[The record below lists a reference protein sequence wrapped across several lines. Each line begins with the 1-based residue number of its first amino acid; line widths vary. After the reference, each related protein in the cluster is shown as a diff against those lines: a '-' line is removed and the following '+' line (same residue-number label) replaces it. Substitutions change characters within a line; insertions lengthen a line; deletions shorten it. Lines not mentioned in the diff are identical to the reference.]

1 MIAVVLASASPAR
14 KKLLEAAGVKFS
26 VHVSGVDEED
36 AAYAV
41 MAPSEMVLALAIVKA
56 HTVRQ
61 SLQSPAFIIGCDST
75 FELDGKSLGK
85 PLNVAAAKSRA
96 REISGRTGTLH
107 TGHCFLDT
115 AQEREISLL
124 VSTQVTFSQLSDEE
138 IDDYVATGEPLNV
151 AGGFTLDG
159 LSSPF
164 IAGIHGDYTNVIG
177 LSMPALRAASR
188 ELGYIW
194 PEFKQS
200 LVSA

>member
-1 MIAVVLASASPAR
+1 MIDVVLASASPAR

-36 AAYAV
+36 PTYAAMTA
-41 MAPSEMVLALAIVKA
+41 SEMVLALSIVKA

-61 SLQSPAFIIGCDST
+61 TLQSPAFIIGCDST

-107 TGHCFLDT
+107 TGHCFIDT

-138 IDDYVATGEPLNV
+138 IDEYVATGEPLNV

-200 LVSA
+200 LVTA